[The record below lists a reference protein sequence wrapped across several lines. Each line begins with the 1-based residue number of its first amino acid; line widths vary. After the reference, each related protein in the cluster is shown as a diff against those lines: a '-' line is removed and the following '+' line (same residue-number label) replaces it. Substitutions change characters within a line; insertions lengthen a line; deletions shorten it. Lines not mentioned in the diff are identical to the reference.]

1 MTISRSYFVVSCA
14 RSGSTSLARILDT
27 AINGHCLIEPVP
39 NLNVESRDL
48 MDGRLSDP
56 RKTIAD
62 QILPRIGEMLRQ
74 GLIYGEKNVTL
85 APFIPYLYEMLQ
97 CKFVFLIRDGRD
109 VATSLMNW
117 HNEAFGSIYRE
128 CKEAS
133 SLSDIAI
140 AALSNLPLELD
151 TSDFARPRPIPSDPF
166 YEEWPNLTRFEMVT
180 WYWAYI
186 NRLIVCNLE
195 AIPREDWITVN
206 YTGVQAENIESLFN
220 FLGLEGFDEPRISD
234 MLHSK
239 INSVEERFKIPA
251 RFPAWR
257 MWDVELTRR
266 FDRIAGETMNLLGYY
281 K

>member
-1 MTISRSYFVVSCA
+1 MTISRIYFVVSCA

-27 AINGHCLIEPVP
+27 AINGRCLMEPVP

-48 MDGRLSDP
+48 MDGRLGNP
-56 RKTIAD
+56 REIVEE
-62 QILPRIGEMLRQ
+62 QVLPRIGEVLKQ

-128 CKEAS
+128 CKEES
-133 SLSDIAI
+133 SLSDIAR
-140 AALSNLPLELD
+140 AAVSNLPLELD
-151 TSDFARPRPIPSDPF
+151 TSDYARPRPAPSDPF
-166 YEEWPNLTRFEMVT
+166 YQEWPDLTRFEMVT
-180 WYWAYI
+180 WYWAHS
-186 NRLIVCNLE
+186 NRLIARGLE
-195 AIPREDWITVN
+195 AIPREDWIMVN
-206 YTGVQAENIESLFN
+206 YTGVQVEDIESLFN

-234 MLHSK
+234 ILGTK

-251 RFPAWR
+251 RFPNWR
-257 MWDVELTRR
+257 QWNADRTRR
-266 FDRIAGETMNLLGYY
+266 FDRIASEAMDFFGYY
-281 K
+281 Q